1 MVSAYQALQRR
12 GDTLTK
18 VPCGFPAGFKGDPHV
33 VQCMCDVLRILRNAG
48 LTQLES
54 FQTSASIR

>member
-1 MVSAYQALQRR
+1 MAFL
-12 GDTLTK
+12 
-18 VPCGFPAGFKGDPHV
+18 AGFKGNPHV
-33 VQCMCDVLRILRNAG
+33 VQCMHVVLQMLWNAG